1 MFRGWSDSLRIPG
14 QEDGSQTQD
23 VSLQTTTPLLERI
36 TDLVTKTFFDTRMW
50 PVMLQSP
57 AWLASSSSASYAYTV
72 TCPAP
77 WSLTTA
83 VAGCRGAW
91 SQRWALFLSRSQRAN
106 AWSKQPYGWSNRMP
120 HSDCDHEWAG
130 PVAALLD
137 LHLSKAAAS
146 SSVPLSHTGA
156 PPIPAP
162 HLLKRVHCCCH
173 HCLCLV
179 KSPYHQLVWLTDM
192 GEGRLVPGGVF
203 YPKKLAIPLLIF
215 RNLVSQWSHR
225 CCLAKAFQPLLTLKY
240 LQLTLLN
247 ASSLTLTFHV

>member
-23 VSLQTTTPLLERI
+23 VSLQTTTPLLEWI

-57 AWLASSSSASYAYTV
+57 AWLASSSSASYAYMV
-72 TCPAP
+72 TCPAL
-77 WSLTTA
+77 WSPTTA
-83 VAGCRGAW
+83 AAGSRGAW

-146 SSVPLSHTGA
+146 SSVPLSHPGA
-156 PPIPAP
+156 PPSQPPTSWRGSSAAATTASAWLRAP
-162 HLLKRVHCCCH
+162 TISL
-173 HCLCLV
+173 
-179 KSPYHQLVWLTDM
+179 SD
-192 GEGRLVPGGVF
+192 
-203 YPKKLAIPLLIF
+203 
-215 RNLVSQWSHR
+215 SQTWEKGDLSQE
-225 CCLAKAFQPLLTLKY
+225 AYFTLK
-240 LQLTLLN
+240 
-247 ASSLTLTFHV
+247 SWPSLC